1 MNKTEATAIVGNA
14 WTGIYP
20 ADERLPE
27 ALRIAGIS
35 PAEFKRLAAEARRVE
50 VRRHGL
56 CILTPSG
63 RGRR

>member
-1 MNKTEATAIVGNA
+1 MNKTEATAIVSKVWNGA
-14 WTGIYP
+14 YP

-27 ALRIAGIS
+27 ALRLSGIS
-35 PAEFKRLAAEARRVE
+35 PTEFKRLAAEARRVE

-56 CILTPSG
+56 CVLTPSG